1 MNSAQQMNP
10 TERRKLI
17 TDYIST
23 NPGCN
28 QQDIVRHL
36 EGKSSRQ
43 TVLNDIDQLEEDEI
57 IYYIT
62 QKENSRDHNFYVQ
75 DDNIL
80 VSVSKELDEFDKNF
94 FSALMKIKEKFDKLY
109 LKTKKD
115 HVIKKDQSIDETKGQ
130 NLVAFQPLLNVLSQS
145 VEILYEVL
153 DVYILRCVLIWPET
167 IKKEDVIKRLYS
179 ILFSKISD
187 IQLRM
192 SKILSSFEAGN
203 FYLVTQLSIYQRIY
217 RTANF
222 QRHLDDFKLLKIN
235 EIEPLLDSVWKINKD
250 FLLHSCP
257 EPVLYKW
264 DFDYKKDN
272 WKKLLDLQRKH
283 PEQTYRNLVN
293 QQLTYLSKP
302 IE

>member
-1 MNSAQQMNP
+1 MNSA
-10 TERRKLI
+10 ERRKLI

-23 NPGCN
+23 NPACN

-43 TVLNDIDQLEEDEI
+43 TVLKEVDQLLDDEI
-57 IYYIT
+57 IYYVT
-62 QKENSRDHNFYVQ
+62 QKENSRDHNFYVK

-94 FSALMKIKEKFDKLY
+94 FSALAKIKEKFDKLY
-109 LKTKKD
+109 LKMKKD
-115 HVIKKDQSIDETKGQ
+115 DVIKEGHGTGETKQQ

-153 DVYILRCVLIWPET
+153 DVYILRCILVWPNT
-167 IKKEDVIKRLYS
+167 VKKEDIVKKLYS
-179 ILFSKISD
+179 IVFSKISD

-192 SKILSSFEAGN
+192 SKILSSFKAGN
-203 FYLVTQLSIYQRIY
+203 FYLVTQLSVYQRIY

-222 QRHLDDFKLLKIN
+222 QRHLDDFKLVEIN
-235 EIEPLLDSVWKINKD
+235 EIEPLLNSIWKINKD
-250 FLLHSCP
+250 LLSNSCP
-257 EPVLYKW
+257 EPALYKW
-264 DFDYKKDN
+264 DFDYKKDS

-283 PEQTYRNLVN
+283 PEQTYQNLVN
-293 QQLTYLSKP
+293 KQLTYLSKP
-302 IE
+302 SE